1 VAVFLLSG
9 GAAELPGGVSAYVT
23 GSFYRH
29 VVDISMD
36 YYERLLVKAAVIK
49 LGYLGDR
56 GGSSPEPEDRTRLEL
71 RQVTWL
77 SLPPVGR
84 RQKE

>member
-1 VAVFLLSG
+1 
-9 GAAELPGGVSAYVT
+9 
-23 GSFYRH
+23 
-29 VVDISMD
+29 MD
-36 YYERLLVKAAVIK
+36 YYERLLVKAVVIK

-56 GGSSPEPEDRTRLEL
+56 GSSLLELEDRTQLEL

-77 SLPPVGR
+77 SLPLVGR